1 MAVAV
6 VGWEACRVEWWI
18 DIAHALEQS
27 GQPWPD
33 GAALM
38 DLRFWEGQI
47 RLGRTKRIPSR
58 RRLMRRWSWSDH
70 EVRKMLK
77 SEQWLDH
84 HHCGGK
90 ISHNG
95 QASDHKISQN
105 APNILPTFSQQSPS
119 FGMKVED
126 KPQGI
131 SQQSPKHL
139 PNISQTSPHARFTQ
153 TQTQNTEHKP
163 ACGLAGTQLKSI
175 SGDGRER
182 LWPELVRDL
191 EAAGYQTLEEVGK
204 AGRDAIAADL
214 GRSASRSRLNKI
226 WRVLEALKIETGQP
240 ASQPSEQPLQSSRS
254 SLTLVE
260 RYAVAEPEHQPGQ
273 APWDLADYSGDNHG
287 K

>member
-1 MAVAV
+1 
-6 VGWEACRVEWWI
+6 
-18 DIAHALEQS
+18 
-27 GQPWPD
+27 
-33 GAALM
+33 
-38 DLRFWEGQI
+38 
-47 RLGRTKRIPSR
+47 
-58 RRLMRRWSWSDH
+58 
-70 EVRKMLK
+70 
-77 SEQWLDH
+77 
-84 HHCGGK
+84 
-90 ISHNG
+90 
-95 QASDHKISQN
+95 
-105 APNILPTFSQQSPS
+105 
-119 FGMKVED
+119 MKVED

-240 ASQPSEQPLQSSRS
+240 ASQPSDQPLQSSRS